1 MCLFERV
8 FSKKMP
14 NFAPTIDFYV
24 MLIKTT
30 AIVLHNIKYGD
41 SKMIVDM
48 FTRAHGRMSFVVS
61 IPKSSKS
68 KLRKQFFQPLSML
81 SLEYDYRPKVQ
92 LQKIRNVA
100 LFHPYSSLPFDIDKL
115 TVGMFISEF
124 LYHSLYGEQQNE
136 QMFDYI
142 SDSLMWFDSSPSP
155 ASNFHLVFMMRLS
168 LFLGF
173 YPNLDDYASG
183 CVFDLR
189 SGSFSSVAPLYSDY
203 LLPDEASQ
211 MSLMMRMNY
220 STMHLFKFTR
230 AQRNRLLDV
239 IVQYYR
245 LHIPGFPEMKSLDV
259 LRNIYD

>member
-24 MLIKTT
+24 MLTKTT

-124 LYHSLYGEQQNE
+124 LYHSLYGEQANE
-136 QMFDYI
+136 PMFDYI
-142 SDSLMWFDSSPSP
+142 YDSLQWFDGSPSP
-155 ASNFHLVFMMRLS
+155 TANFHLVFMMRLS
-168 LFLGF
+168 RFLGF
-173 YPNLDDYASG
+173 YPNLDDYVQG

-189 SGSFSSVAPLYSDY
+189 NGSFSSVAPLHSDY
-203 LLPDEASQ
+203 LSSAEASL

-220 STMHLFKFTR
+220 PTMHLFKFTR

>member
-24 MLIKTT
+24 MLTKTT

-100 LFHPYSSLPFDIDKL
+100 LFHPYSFLQLLIQVPLLLEFD
-115 TVGMFISEF
+115 
-124 LYHSLYGEQQNE
+124 
-136 QMFDYI
+136 
-142 SDSLMWFDSSPSP
+142 
-155 ASNFHLVFMMRLS
+155 
-168 LFLGF
+168 F
-173 YPNLDDYASG
+173 Y
-183 CVFDLR
+183 
-189 SGSFSSVAPLYSDY
+189 Y
-203 LLPDEASQ
+203 LHML
-211 MSLMMRMNY
+211 
-220 STMHLFKFTR
+220 
-230 AQRNRLLDV
+230 
-239 IVQYYR
+239 
-245 LHIPGFPEMKSLDV
+245 
-259 LRNIYD
+259 

>member
-24 MLIKTT
+24 MLTKTT

-142 SDSLMWFDSSPSP
+142 SDSLMWLDSSPSP
-155 ASNFHLVFMMRLS
+155 TANFHLVFMMRLS

-173 YPNLDDYASG
+173 YPNLDDFVPG

-189 SGSFSSVAPLYSDY
+189 SGSFSSVAPLHSDY

>member
-24 MLIKTT
+24 MLTKTT

-100 LFHPYSSLPFDIDKL
+100 LVHPYSSLPFDIDKL

-124 LYHSLYGEQQNE
+124 LYHSLYGEQANE
-136 QMFDYI
+136 PMFDYI
-142 SDSLMWFDSSPSP
+142 YDSLQWFDGSPSP
-155 ASNFHLVFMMRLS
+155 TANFHLVFMMRLS

-189 SGSFSSVAPLYSDY
+189 SGSFSSVAPLHSDY

>member
-142 SDSLMWFDSSPSP
+142 YDSLQWFDGSPSP
-155 ASNFHLVFMMRLS
+155 TANFHLVFMMRLS

-173 YPNLDDYASG
+173 YPNLDDFVPG

-189 SGSFSSVAPLYSDY
+189 SGSFSSVAPLHSDY

>member
-24 MLIKTT
+24 MLTKTT

-220 STMHLFKFTR
+220 STMHLFRFTR

>member
-24 MLIKTT
+24 MLTKTT

-142 SDSLMWFDSSPSP
+142 YDSLQWFDGSPSP
-155 ASNFHLVFMMRLS
+155 TANFHLVFMMRLS

-173 YPNLDDYASG
+173 YPNLDDFVPG

>member
-24 MLIKTT
+24 MLTKTT

-124 LYHSLYGEQQNE
+124 LYHSLYGEQANE
-136 QMFDYI
+136 PMFDYI
-142 SDSLMWFDSSPSP
+142 SDSLLWFDGSPSP
-155 ASNFHLVFMMRLS
+155 TANFHLVFMMRLS

-173 YPNLDDYASG
+173 YPNLDDFVPG

>member
-24 MLIKTT
+24 MLTKTT

-68 KLRKQFFQPLSML
+68 KLRKQFFQPLSIL
-81 SLEYDYRPKVQ
+81 SLEYDYRTKVE

-124 LYHSLYGEQQNE
+124 LYHSLYGEQANE
-136 QMFDYI
+136 PMFDYI
-142 SDSLMWFDSSPSP
+142 YDSLQWFDGSPSP
-155 ASNFHLVFMMRLS
+155 AANFHLVFMMRLS

-173 YPNLDDYASG
+173 YPNLDDFVPG

-189 SGSFSSVAPLYSDY
+189 SGSFSSVAPLHSDY

>member
-24 MLIKTT
+24 MLTKTT

-155 ASNFHLVFMMRLS
+155 TANFHLVFMMRLS

-173 YPNLDDYASG
+173 YPNLDDFVPG

-245 LHIPGFPEMKSLDV
+245 LHIPGFPDMKSLDV

>member
-24 MLIKTT
+24 MLTKTT

-142 SDSLMWFDSSPSP
+142 YDSLQWFDGSPSP
-155 ASNFHLVFMMRLS
+155 TANFHLVFMMRLS

-173 YPNLDDYASG
+173 YPNLDDYVSG

-189 SGSFSSVAPLYSDY
+189 NGSFSSVAPLHSDY
-203 LLPDEASQ
+203 LSPEEASQ

-220 STMHLFKFTR
+220 PTMHLFKFTR

>member
-1 MCLFERV
+1 
-8 FSKKMP
+8 
-14 NFAPTIDFYV
+14 
-24 MLIKTT
+24 
-30 AIVLHNIKYGD
+30 
-41 SKMIVDM
+41 
-48 FTRAHGRMSFVVS
+48 
-61 IPKSSKS
+61 
-68 KLRKQFFQPLSML
+68 
-81 SLEYDYRPKVQ
+81 
-92 LQKIRNVA
+92 
-100 LFHPYSSLPFDIDKL
+100 
-115 TVGMFISEF
+115 
-124 LYHSLYGEQQNE
+124 
-136 QMFDYI
+136 
-142 SDSLMWFDSSPSP
+142 MWLDSSPSP
-155 ASNFHLVFMMRLS
+155 TANFHLVFMMRLS

-173 YPNLDDYASG
+173 YPNLDDFVPG

-189 SGSFSSVAPLYSDY
+189 NGSFSSVAPLHSDY

>member
-1 MCLFERV
+1 
-8 FSKKMP
+8 
-14 NFAPTIDFYV
+14 
-24 MLIKTT
+24 MLKS
-30 AIVLHNIKYGD
+30 VKFGD
-41 SKMIVDM
+41 AKLIIDM
-48 FTRAHGRMSFVVS
+48 FTQTHGRMSFIVNIAKTNKGKIKRQYFQLFNVLELVV
-61 IPKSSKS
+61 
-68 KLRKQFFQPLSML
+68 
-81 SLEYDYRPKVQ
+81 DYRNGKE
-92 LQKIRNVA
+92 LQHIRDIRLA
-100 LFHPYSSLPFDIDKL
+100 GQFPAISLSPGKL
-115 TVGMFISEF
+115 SITMFLGEF
-124 LYHSLYGEQQNE
+124 LNYATMGEQANVPLFE
-136 QMFDYI
+136 FICSAMEWLD
-142 SDSLMWFDSSPSP
+142 
-155 ASNFHLVFMMRLS
+155 ASASGYVNFHLVFMMRLS

-189 SGSFSSVAPLYSDY
+189 SGSFSSVAPLHSDY

>member
-1 MCLFERV
+1 MYSITYV
-8 FSKKMP
+8 FCKKM
-14 NFAPTIDFYV
+14 TIFSPIIHFYG
-24 MLIKTT
+24 MLTKTT

-48 FTRAHGRMSFVVS
+48 FTRSHGRMSFVVS

-68 KLRKQFFQPLSML
+68 KLRKQFFQPLFIL

-100 LFHPYSSLPFDIDKL
+100 LYHPYSSLPFDIDKL

-136 QMFDYI
+136 LMFDYI
-142 SDSLMWFDSSPSP
+142 SDSLMWFDSYPSP

-168 LFLGF
+168 RFLGF
-173 YPNLDDYASG
+173 YPNLDDFVPG
-183 CVFDLR
+183 CVFDLC
-189 SGSFSSVAPLYSDY
+189 SGSFSSVAPLHSDC
-203 LLPDEASQ
+203 LSSEEASQ

-220 STMHLFKFTR
+220 STMYLFRFTR

>member
-24 MLIKTT
+24 MLTKTT

-136 QMFDYI
+136 PMFDYI
-142 SDSLMWFDSSPSP
+142 SDSLQWFDSSPTS
-155 ASNFHLVFMMRLS
+155 AANFHLVFMMRLS
-168 LFLGF
+168 RFLGF
-173 YPNLDDYASG
+173 YPNLDDFVPG

-189 SGSFSSVAPLYSDY
+189 SGSFSSVAPLHSDC
-203 LLPDEASQ
+203 LSSEEASQ

-220 STMHLFKFTR
+220 STMHLFRFTR

-245 LHIPGFPEMKSLDV
+245 LHIPGGRAPV
-259 LRNIYD
+259 L

>member
-1 MCLFERV
+1 
-8 FSKKMP
+8 
-14 NFAPTIDFYV
+14 
-24 MLIKTT
+24 
-30 AIVLHNIKYGD
+30 
-41 SKMIVDM
+41 
-48 FTRAHGRMSFVVS
+48 
-61 IPKSSKS
+61 
-68 KLRKQFFQPLSML
+68 
-81 SLEYDYRPKVQ
+81 
-92 LQKIRNVA
+92 
-100 LFHPYSSLPFDIDKL
+100 
-115 TVGMFISEF
+115 
-124 LYHSLYGEQQNE
+124 
-136 QMFDYI
+136 
-142 SDSLMWFDSSPSP
+142 MWLDSSPSP
-155 ASNFHLVFMMRLS
+155 TANFHLVFMMRLS

-173 YPNLDDYASG
+173 YPNLDDFVPG

>member
-24 MLIKTT
+24 MLTKTT

-124 LYHSLYGEQQNE
+124 LYHSLYGEQANE
-136 QMFDYI
+136 LMFDYI
-142 SDSLMWFDSSPSP
+142 YDSLQWFDGSPSP

-173 YPNLDDYASG
+173 YPNLDDFVPG

-189 SGSFSSVAPLYSDY
+189 SGSFSSVAPLHSDY

-220 STMHLFKFTR
+220 STMHLFRFTR

>member
-1 MCLFERV
+1 MYSITYV
-8 FSKKMP
+8 FCKKMP
-14 NFAPTIDFYV
+14 IFAPIIHFYG
-24 MLIKTT
+24 MLTKTT

-48 FTRAHGRMSFVVS
+48 FTRSHGRMSFVVTM
-61 IPKSSKS
+61 PKSAKS
-68 KLRKQFFQPLSML
+68 KIRKQLFQPLSML
-81 SLEYDYRPKVQ
+81 SIEYDYRPKVQ
-92 LQKIRNVA
+92 LQKIREA
-100 LFHPYSSLPFDIDKL
+100 TILYPYSSLPFDMDKL
-115 TVGMFISEF
+115 TVGMFIAEF
-124 LYHSLYGEQQNE
+124 LYHSLYGEQANE
-136 QMFDYI
+136 PMFDYI
-142 SDSLMWFDSSPSP
+142 YDSLQWFDGSPSP
-155 ASNFHLVFMMRLS
+155 AANFHLVFMMRLS

-173 YPNLDDYASG
+173 YPNLDDYVSG

-189 SGSFSSVAPLYSDY
+189 NGSFSSMAPLHSDY

-220 STMHLFKFTR
+220 PTMHLFKFTR

-245 LHIPGFPEMKSLDV
+245 LHIPGFPDMKSLDV